1 MEKDI
6 IVNDTSLGLLL
17 RDILLSDGN
26 RDPKFNNIEFKK
38 FTKDELS
45 KIKEIDITNKGV
57 SDISALKYCINLK
70 KLAIQSPNA
79 KRRDTKFAADS
90 ASNYEMEKSKIKD
103 FSVIEGL
110 SNLEELSIVFEDGL
124 ESLDV
129 SGLKK
134 LYYLNLTN
142 NSNLIRY

>member
-1 MEKDI
+1 
-6 IVNDTSLGLLL
+6 
-17 RDILLSDGN
+17 
-26 RDPKFNNIEFKK
+26 
-38 FTKDELS
+38 
-45 KIKEIDITNKGV
+45 
-57 SDISALKYCINLK
+57 
-70 KLAIQSPNA
+70 
-79 KRRDTKFAADS
+79 
-90 ASNYEMEKSKIKD
+90 MEKSKIKD